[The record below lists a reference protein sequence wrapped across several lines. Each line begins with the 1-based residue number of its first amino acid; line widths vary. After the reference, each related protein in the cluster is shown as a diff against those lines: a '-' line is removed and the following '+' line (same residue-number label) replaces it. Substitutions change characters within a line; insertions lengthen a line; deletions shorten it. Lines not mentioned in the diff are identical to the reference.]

1 MKSILFFILCFYS
14 FSSQAQN
21 SIEPSLVLR
30 SSINLSGV
38 DPSKNTQHLIQQST
52 GQSSTIGSYKT
63 GAYLLSQGFV
73 QYDVWAKM
81 VSFEDVLELTAKV
94 FPNPFVSDIVIELL
108 EPAESD
114 VEVILFSPLG
124 QELERYFFDENKVI
138 QISLSHLPSANYF
151 IKIAANNKQ
160 MIQPLIKVK

>member
-1 MKSILFFILCFYS
+1 
-14 FSSQAQN
+14 
-21 SIEPSLVLR
+21 
-30 SSINLSGV
+30 
-38 DPSKNTQHLIQQST
+38 
-52 GQSSTIGSYKT
+52 
-63 GAYLLSQGFV
+63 
-73 QYDVWAKM
+73 M

-94 FPNPFVSDIVIELL
+94 FPNPFVSDLAIELL

-124 QELERYFFDENKVI
+124 QELERYFFHENKDI